1 MTFGLIPVTIGMLT
15 MLLSA
20 VVPQNN
26 GVDEE
31 GPIVTAVSISPS
43 GYLQVGDILTVTLTI
58 FDPGGSGVRNIQFL
72 LKDRFGRQHS
82 PFNTEDWGAVPTA
95 VFAGGDSPSNV
106 PLRFRVSETWASNGF
121 VVFSNARAYDK
132 KGNGTYF
139 YLNGS
144 FENLQTKSRYPTSHP
159 LAAIRVGI
167 GNPEATNS
175 SSAITTTTTT
185 ITTTTTTTTSTST
198 STTATI
204 PSTTTLAQLDQIL
217 KGVVGTK
224 CQKVGT
230 KRRVGNKTLSCKKIS
245 KSLRWIE

>member
-26 GVDEE
+26 VVDEE

-43 GYLQVGDILTVTLTI
+43 GYLQVGDVLTVTLTI
-58 FDPGGSGVRNIQFL
+58 FDPGGSGVRNIQFS
-72 LKDRFGRQHS
+72 LKDRFERQHS

-144 FENLQTKSRYPTSHP
+144 FENLQTKSRYPISHP
-159 LAAIRVGI
+159 MAAIRVGV
-167 GNPEATNS
+167 GNPEPTNS
-175 SSAITTTTTT
+175 SPAITSTTTNTT
-185 ITTTTTTTTSTST
+185 ITNTTT

-204 PSTTTLAQLDQIL
+204 LSTTTLAQPDQTV
-217 KGVVGTK
+217 KGVIGTK
-224 CQKVGT
+224 CQKVGN

-245 KSLRWIE
+245 KSLRWVG